1 MALGSKVV
9 IPTHFSHLPRA
20 LFFGASQDNLRLSAV
35 HVPTIKYNFGFKTT
49 HRKGGGG
56 GGCCSYNES
65 CIVYKDLKKKK
76 KMCLM

>member
-9 IPTHFSHLPRA
+9 IPTHFSHLPQA

-49 HRKGGGG
+49 HRKGGDAVAIM
-56 GGCCSYNES
+56 SHVLF
-65 CIVYKDLKKKK
+65 IKT
-76 KMCLM
+76 